1 MNPVPVKHRCSGQGQ
16 PLFASIGV
24 QQVGLRLRCHDA
36 KTNPLNVAAQRLTA
50 LEIKASF
57 AEDLLDKLDQIV
69 IRQQTQI
76 NALISEVLH
85 LRQQASDPQAQGLRN
100 VRDEL
105 PPHY

>member
-1 MNPVPVKHRCSGQGQ
+1 MRAMDVTVTAKLYLARSATTMSEK
-16 PLFASIGV
+16 FASPH
-24 QQVGLRLRCHDA
+24 QETPALLQALERL
-36 KTNPLNVAAQRLTA
+36 NE

-57 AEDLLDKLDQIV
+57 TEDLLDKLDQVV

-85 LRQQASDPQAQGLRN
+85 LRQQAADPQAATQRN
-100 VRDEL
+100 LRDEL

>member
-1 MNPVPVKHRCSGQGQ
+1 MTALPTDTLEEIN
-16 PLFASIGV
+16 
-24 QQVGLRLRCHDA
+24 
-36 KTNPLNVAAQRLTA
+36 QRLTA

-57 AEDLLDKLDQIV
+57 SEDLLDKLDQIV

-85 LRQQASDPQAQGLRN
+85 LRQQAAEPQAQGPRN

>member
-1 MNPVPVKHRCSGQGQ
+1 MRAMDVTVTAKLHLARSAPTMSEK
-16 PLFASIGV
+16 FASPH
-24 QQVGLRLRCHDA
+24 QETPALLQALERL
-36 KTNPLNVAAQRLTA
+36 NE

-57 AEDLLDKLDQIV
+57 TEDLLDKLDQVV

-85 LRQQASDPQAQGLRN
+85 LRQQAADPQAATQRN
-100 VRDEL
+100 LRDEL

>member
-1 MNPVPVKHRCSGQGQ
+1 MDVTVTAKLYLARSAPTMSEK
-16 PLFASIGV
+16 ASPH
-24 QQVGLRLRCHDA
+24 QETPALLQALERL
-36 KTNPLNVAAQRLTA
+36 NE

-57 AEDLLDKLDQIV
+57 TEDLLDKLDQVV

-85 LRQQASDPQAQGLRN
+85 LRQQAADPQAATQRN
-100 VRDEL
+100 LRDEL

>member
-1 MNPVPVKHRCSGQGQ
+1 MPQTPSTLQSL
-16 PLFASIGV
+16 P
-24 QQVGLRLRCHDA
+24 DA
-36 KTNPLNVAAQRLTA
+36 RQDAAQRLTE

-85 LRQQASDPQAQGLRN
+85 LRQQASDPQAPGQRN
-100 VRDEL
+100 LRDEL